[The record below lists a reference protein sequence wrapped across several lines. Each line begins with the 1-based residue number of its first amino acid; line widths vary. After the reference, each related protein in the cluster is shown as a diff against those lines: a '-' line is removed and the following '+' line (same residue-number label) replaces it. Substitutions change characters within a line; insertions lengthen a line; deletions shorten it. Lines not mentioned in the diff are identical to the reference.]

1 MRLLVPAAAAAALLA
16 LSGCSDPE
24 PGSPL
29 PTGAPAET
37 STTAPPPAPTA
48 TATPTDDAPTPEPG
62 PAPTL
67 PPEATTDDAAG
78 AEAFVRYWY
87 DSLNYAIRTGD
98 TASVRE
104 ASLLPECIECEALA
118 SSVESAYDAGGSLV
132 GGRADVVE
140 AIAPTPDGSGA
151 VLLSVVVQ
159 QQPLQRLDS
168 AGDVVSDDMGE
179 GVDES
184 SQSVVI
190 GRNDTGDGWL
200 MVGLGQ

>member
-1 MRLLVPAAAAAALLA
+1 MRFLVPAAAAATLLA
-16 LSGCSDPE
+16 LAGCSDPE

-37 STTAPPPAPTA
+37 STTTVAPSPTA
-48 TATPTDDAPTPEPG
+48 TATPTDGTPDPG
-62 PAPTL
+62 AAPTL
-67 PPEATTDDAAG
+67 SPEATTNDAAG

-98 TASVRE
+98 TAPVRE
-104 ASLLPECIECEALA
+104 ASLLPECVECEALA
-118 SSVESAYDAGGSLV
+118 ASVESAYDAGGSLV

-159 QQPLQRLDS
+159 QQPLQRIDG
-168 AGDVVSDDMGE
+168 AGDVVSDDTDE

-190 GRNDTGDGWL
+190 GRNDTADGWL